1 MLGHGR
7 MPNLHEGRQKGMWN
21 VPNLLTV
28 FRFFLIPVYLFVFEA
43 GYIRTAFLVLLLAG
57 LTDVL
62 DGYIARKRKL
72 VTQLGSML
80 DPLADKTM
88 MIAVILSLVFS
99 KMIPWEAAIA
109 MFLRDAGMIIGSAF
123 FHFRGKQT
131 VPANVMGKLT
141 TVLYYLAIMLVFF
154 QFSYANTCLWI
165 VIIISFVTSIIYI
178 YQFAGLNK
186 KEEFNSDQ

>member
-1 MLGHGR
+1 
-7 MPNLHEGRQKGMWN
+7 MWN
-21 VPNLLTV
+21 LPNLLTV
-28 FRFFLIPVYLFVFEA
+28 CRFLLIPVYLVVFNA
-43 GYIRTAFLVLLLAG
+43 GYTRTAFFILLLAG

-62 DGYIARKRKL
+62 DGYIARTRKL

-80 DPLADKTM
+80 DPLADKSM

-99 KMIPWEAAIA
+99 KMISWEAAAA

-141 TVLYYLAIMLVFF
+141 TVLYYLAILLIIFEF
-154 QFSYANTCLWI
+154 PYAGVCLWI
-165 VIIISFVTSIIYI
+165 VIIISFLTSIIYI
-178 YQFAGLNK
+178 FQFKSLNK
-186 KEEFNSDQ
+186 NETEST